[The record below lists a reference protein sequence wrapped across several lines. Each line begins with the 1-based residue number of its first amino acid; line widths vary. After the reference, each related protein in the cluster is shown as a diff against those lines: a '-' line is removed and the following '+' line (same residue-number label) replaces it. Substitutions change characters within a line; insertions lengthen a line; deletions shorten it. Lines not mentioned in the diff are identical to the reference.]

1 MVVMAAQLC
10 KEYICLSALE
20 LCSLNAQVERIVN
33 YISTKLFF
41 FFKKK
46 HRMILQKRGSDGNAT
61 STCNF
66 VEPPE
71 NVCKSILKKVDS
83 FF

>member
-1 MVVMAAQLC
+1 MVVMAAQLG

-41 FFKKK
+41 FFKKAQDDPSK
-46 HRMILQKRGSDGNAT
+46 ERQ
-61 STCNF
+61 
-66 VEPPE
+66 
-71 NVCKSILKKVDS
+71 
-83 FF
+83 

>member
-1 MVVMAAQLC
+1 MVVMAAQLG

-20 LCSLNAQVERIVN
+20 LCSLNAQVERIVH

-41 FFKKK
+41 FLKK